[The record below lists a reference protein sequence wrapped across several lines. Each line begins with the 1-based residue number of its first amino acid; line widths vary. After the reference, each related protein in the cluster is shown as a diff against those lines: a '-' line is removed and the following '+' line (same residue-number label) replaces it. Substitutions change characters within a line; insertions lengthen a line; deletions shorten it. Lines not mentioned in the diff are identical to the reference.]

1 MSNSERFLI
10 TTEADV
16 AVAAMRTR
24 QLDLLKDASDVDRA
38 LIATIVSELGTNI
51 AKYAGRG
58 FLALSRIDSPGVV
71 DIEIIAD
78 DSGPGIVDLPQAMED
93 HYSTGGTLGLGL
105 PGVRRMADEFSIAS
119 QPRGGTRVVARKRIQ
134 GRPSLPALPAQAPV
148 SPRRGS
154 ASGALRGSCWEVSCR
169 IRAHPGEL
177 RSGDQAVAI
186 ECDDGLLL
194 AMIDASGHGER
205 AHRVSV
211 QLVSQ
216 LRACASADLQ
226 AVMARLHEAAKGTL
240 GAAVGL
246 AFADPASSRLRYLAV
261 GNTRASKLGAQ
272 TWRGVSRDGVLGER
286 LPTAFEQTVTLDAGD
301 CVVLWSDGLPDL
313 ASHSLQSS
321 INLRSADEIARRFL
335 ADSAK
340 PYDDAGCVV
349 MKWLK

>member
-1 MSNSERFLI
+1 MNGAERFLI
-10 TTEADV
+10 TSEADV
-16 AVAAMRTR
+16 AVAAVRTR
-24 QLDLLKDASDVDRA
+24 RLELLKDASEVDRA

-58 FLALSRIDSPGVV
+58 FLALSRIDTPGAV

-78 DSGPGIVDLPQAMED
+78 DSGPGIVDLQQAMED

-134 GRPSLPALPAQAPV
+134 GRSSPPPLPVPPPTPAA
-148 SPRRGS
+148 PRRAVPAEG
-154 ASGALRGSCWEVSCR
+154 GWEVSCR
-169 IRAHPGEL
+169 VQAHPGEL

-186 ECDDGLLL
+186 ECDNGLLM

-211 QLVSQ
+211 QLVTQ
-216 LRACASADLQ
+216 LRACASGDLQ
-226 AVMARLHEAAKGTL
+226 AVMTRLHEAAKGTL

-246 AFADPASSRLRYLAV
+246 AFADAATSQLRYLAV
-261 GNTRASKLGAQ
+261 GNTRASKLGARP
-272 TWRGVSRDGVLGER
+272 WRGVSRDGVLGER
-286 LPTAFEQTVTLDAGD
+286 LPTAYEQIVALEAGD
-301 CVVLWSDGLPDL
+301 CLVLWSDGLPDL
-313 ASHSLQSS
+313 AAHSLHSS

>member
-1 MSNSERFLI
+1 MQAERFLI
-10 TTEADV
+10 TSEADV

-58 FLALSRIDSPGVV
+58 FLALSRVDTPGAV
-71 DIEIIAD
+71 DIEIVAD
-78 DSGPGIVDLPQAMED
+78 DSGPGIVDLTQALED

-105 PGVRRMADEFSIAS
+105 PGVRRMADEFSIS
-119 QPRGGTRVVARKRIQ
+119 SRPRGGTRVMARKRIQ
-134 GRPSLPALPAQAPV
+134 GRHSPPPPLLQTPVLPRPAPA
-148 SPRRGS
+148 S
-154 ASGALRGSCWEVSCR
+154 AAGQDCPWQVSCR
-169 IRAHPGEL
+169 VRAHPGEL
-177 RSGDQAVAI
+177 RSGDQALAI

-205 AHRVSV
+205 AHRVSL
-211 QLVSQ
+211 QLVTQ
-216 LRACASADLQ
+216 LRASASADLQ
-226 AVMARLHEAAKGTL
+226 AVMARLHEAARGTL

-246 AFADPASSRLRYLAV
+246 AFADPALRRLRYLGV
-261 GNTRASKLGAQ
+261 GNTRASKLGSQ
-272 TWRGVSRDGVLGER
+272 PWRGVSRDGVLGER
-286 LPTAFEQTVTLDAGD
+286 LPTAFEQSVVLETGD
-301 CVVLWSDGLPDL
+301 CVLLWSDGLPDL
-313 ASHSLQSS
+313 SSNSLQGS
-321 INLRSADEIARRFL
+321 ISLRSADEIARRFL